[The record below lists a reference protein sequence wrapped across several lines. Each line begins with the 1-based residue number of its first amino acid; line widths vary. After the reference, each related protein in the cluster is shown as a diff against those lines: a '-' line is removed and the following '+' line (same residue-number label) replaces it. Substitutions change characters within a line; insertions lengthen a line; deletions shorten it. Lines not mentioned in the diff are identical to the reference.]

1 LWKGTALAVPNSI
14 LACFS
19 FSEGHGFSRAVESF
33 IRAALAAEVMIRAS
47 SRPSTFFMSIYFIVA
62 LIAYLLGS
70 IPFGYILVRI
80 FRGEDVRG
88 IGSGNI
94 GATNVARQ
102 APALGVATLILDA
115 AKGFAAVLI
124 AIRLSPETFGWAQRI
139 VDSMP
144 GETVPPPSGLYLLTA
159 IASLFAILG
168 HVFPVWL
175 KFKGGKGV
183 ATGVG
188 AFIALAPKAVLIV
201 LLIFVAVV
209 AAFRYISLGSIIAA
223 AAFPIF
229 AWLLYRYQASPAVFA
244 AMVVA
249 SALIIAKHHQNIR
262 RLLAGT
268 EHRFEL
274 KHR

>member
-1 LWKGTALAVPNSI
+1 MTY
-14 LACFS
+14 
-19 FSEGHGFSRAVESF
+19 
-33 IRAALAAEVMIRAS
+33 
-47 SRPSTFFMSIYFIVA
+47 FMAIYFIVA
-62 LIAYLLGS
+62 LISYLLGS
-70 IPFGYILVRI
+70 IPFGYILVRV
-80 FRGEDVRG
+80 FRGEDVRA

-94 GATNVARQ
+94 GATNVARK
-102 APALGVATLILDA
+102 APVLGVATLILDA
-115 AKGFAAVLI
+115 VKGAGAVLI
-124 AIRLSPETFGWAQRI
+124 GSAFAQTSANAYRQDTLGGFITAYHVDPRLF
-139 VDSMP
+139 M
-144 GETVPPPSGLYLLTA
+144 A
-159 IASLFAILG
+159 IAAVFAILG
-168 HVFPVWL
+168 HGFPVWL

-201 LLIFVAVV
+201 LVIFVAVV

-274 KHR
+274 KKSST

>member
-1 LWKGTALAVPNSI
+1 
-14 LACFS
+14 
-19 FSEGHGFSRAVESF
+19 
-33 IRAALAAEVMIRAS
+33 
-47 SRPSTFFMSIYFIVA
+47 MSIYLIVA
-62 LIAYLLGS
+62 VIAYLLGS
-70 IPFGYILVRI
+70 IPFGYILVRV
-80 FRGEDVRG
+80 FRGEDVRA

-94 GATNVARQ
+94 GATNVARK
-102 APALGVATLILDA
+102 APGLGVATLILDA
-115 AKGFAAVLI
+115 SKGFVAVVAAMAITDRLHPPTYVLVTPQQLAALREATRPGAQHFYFIAAIAAV
-124 AIRLSPETFGWAQRI
+124 
-139 VDSMP
+139 
-144 GETVPPPSGLYLLTA
+144 
-159 IASLFAILG
+159 FAILG

-188 AFIALAPKAVLIV
+188 AFLALAPKAVLIALV
-201 LLIFVAVV
+201 IFVAIV
-209 AAFRYISLGSIIAA
+209 AAFRYISLGSIVAT

-229 AWLLYRYQASPAVFA
+229 AWLFYRYQASPAVFA
-244 AMVVA
+244 AMVCA